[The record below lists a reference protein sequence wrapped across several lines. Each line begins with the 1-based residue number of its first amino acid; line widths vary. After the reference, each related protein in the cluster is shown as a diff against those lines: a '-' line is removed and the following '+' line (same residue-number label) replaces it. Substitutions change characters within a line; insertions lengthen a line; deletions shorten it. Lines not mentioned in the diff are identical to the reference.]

1 MRTPVGVGTLLQGQ
15 TRGHTNPPQRPH
27 MTRQLIIVEDDAST
41 RRSLTRWAKVS
52 GYEVLAFASASA
64 FLACD
69 IHVTDCCLILDVGLP
84 DIGGGELKRQLVASE
99 RDLPTVFIT
108 ALTDDEVAVALRGI
122 EAPCVLHKP
131 FDCTSLEA
139 AIEAVA

>member
-1 MRTPVGVGTLLQGQ
+1 MSIIRK
-15 TRGHTNPPQRPH
+15 
-27 MTRQLIIVEDDAST
+27 LIIVEDDAST

-52 GYEVLAFASASA
+52 GFEVFAFTSASA

-69 IHVTDCCLILDVGLP
+69 IHAKEACLILDLGLP
-84 DIGGGELKRQLVASE
+84 DIGGGELKRRLIATG

-108 ALTDDEVAVALRGI
+108 GFTDAQIEDALTGI
-122 EAPCVLHKP
+122 DAPCVLRKP
-131 FDCTSLEA
+131 FDTTLLAA

>member
-1 MRTPVGVGTLLQGQ
+1 M
-15 TRGHTNPPQRPH
+15 
-27 MTRQLIIVEDDAST
+27 

-69 IHVTDCCLILDVGLP
+69 IHVKDGCLILDVGLP
-84 DIGGGELKRQLVASE
+84 DLGGGELKRLLIAKG

-108 ALTDDEVAVALRGI
+108 ALNDEDVTDALAGI
-122 EAPCVLHKP
+122 DAPHILRKP
-131 FDCTSLEA
+131 FDMTLLES
-139 AIEAVA
+139 AIKAVV